1 MRNRT
6 ENIVCLLCL
15 FGLFTGISA
24 VCAGEG
30 PCQIGS
36 RLELFV
42 DDFLIQRMD
51 GVQLKLNTP
60 IPAEVALR
68 FDNPW
73 EGAFSAYVTILQDGN
88 KFRMY
93 YRGIPTSGTD
103 GSSAEVTC
111 YAESDDGIHW
121 TKPDLA
127 IYAVNRSSKNN
138 VILKDQAPFT
148 HNFSPFLDV
157 RPGVPLSERFKA
169 LAGTSKT
176 GLVAFVSEDGLHWRK
191 WRDKALLT
199 GGAFDSQNVAF
210 WSPAESCYVC
220 YYRTWTKGEYEGIRT
235 VSRATSKDFSEWTP
249 GQQMDFGDT
258 PWEHLYTNQTT
269 PYFRAPH
276 LYIALP
282 MRFMPGRQVL
292 TEEQAR
298 TLGVDPK
305 YRGDCA
311 ETVIMTSRG
320 GNRYVRT
327 FMEGFIRPGNDAG
340 NWASRAGL
348 TALGVVPT
356 GANEMSIYKQEH
368 YAQASN
374 QLRRYILRTDG
385 FVSVNAPY
393 RGGAMTTKPFVFTGS
408 KLVINFS
415 TSAAG
420 FIKIEILDQDG
431 VPITGYGLGEA
442 QEIIGDEIERAIQ
455 WNSAADLKKLT
466 GRPVRLRFTMK
477 DADLYSI
484 RFVE

>member
-1 MRNRT
+1 MLTRI
-6 ENIVCLLCL
+6 EKVVCLFSFASLL
-15 FGLFTGISA
+15 LGIADLQAEDS
-24 VCAGEG
+24 VR
-30 PCQIGS
+30 PIGS

-42 DDFLIQRMD
+42 DDYLIERLD
-51 GVQLKLNTP
+51 GVQLKLHTP
-60 IPAEVALR
+60 IPADVALR
-68 FDNPW
+68 FDKSW
-73 EGAFSAYVTILQDGN
+73 EGAFSAYVTVLQDGAR
-88 KFRMY
+88 FRMY
-93 YRGIPTSGTD
+93 YRGIPVSGTD

-121 TKPDLA
+121 VKPDLA
-127 IYAVNRSSKNN
+127 IHEMNGSTKNN
-138 VILKDQAPFT
+138 IILKDQAPFT

-157 RPGVPLSERFKA
+157 RPGVSQSERLKA

-176 GLVAFVSEDGLHWRK
+176 GLVAFVSEDGIHWCR

-199 GGAFDSQNVAF
+199 DGAFDSQNVAF

-220 YYRTWTKGEYEGIRT
+220 YYRTWTKGGYEGIRT
-235 VSRATSKDFSEWTP
+235 VSRATSKDFSEWTS

-269 PYFRAPH
+269 PYFRAPN

-292 TEEQAR
+292 TEEQAMA
-298 TLGVDPK
+298 LGVDPK

-311 ETVIMTSRG
+311 ETVLITSRG

-393 RGGAMTTKPFVFTGS
+393 RGGTMTTKPFVFAGS

-420 FIKIEILDQDG
+420 FIKVEILDQEDHAI
-431 VPITGYGLGEA
+431 PRYGLREA
-442 QEIIGDEIERAIQ
+442 QEIIGDEIERVVL
-455 WNSAADLKKLT
+455 WNQISDLQKLV
-466 GRPVRLRFTMK
+466 GKSVRLRFTMK

-484 RFVE
+484 RFTE

>member
-1 MRNRT
+1 MLTRI
-6 ENIVCLLCL
+6 EKAFCLL
-15 FGLFTGISA
+15 FFAGLFSGIA
-24 VCAGEG
+24 DIRAQG
-30 PCQIGS
+30 PVRQIGS

-42 DDFLIQRMD
+42 DDYLIKHMD
-51 GVQLKLNTP
+51 GVELKLHTP

-68 FDNPW
+68 FDKPW
-73 EGAFSAYVTILQDGN
+73 EGAFSAYVTVLQDGA

-93 YRGIPTSGTD
+93 YRGMPVSGAD
-103 GSSAEVTC
+103 GSAAEVTC
-111 YAESDDGIHW
+111 YAESEDGINW
-121 TKPDLA
+121 NKPDLA
-127 IYAVNRSSKNN
+127 VYEVNGSLKNN

-148 HNFSPFLDV
+148 HNFSPFVDA
-157 RPGVPLSERFKA
+157 RPGVPQSERFKA

-176 GLVAFVSEDGLHWRK
+176 GLVAFVSEDGIHWQR

-199 GGAFDSQNVAF
+199 DGAFDSQNVAF

-220 YYRTWTKGEYEGIRT
+220 YYRTWTEGGYKGIRT
-235 VSRATSKDFSEWTP
+235 ISRATSKDFVEWTP
-249 GQQMDFGDT
+249 RQQMDFGDT
-258 PWEHLYTNQTT
+258 PLEHLYTNQTT

-292 TEEQAR
+292 TEEQAKV
-298 TLGVDPK
+298 LGVDPK

-311 ETVIMTSRG
+311 EAVFMTSRG
-320 GNRYVRT
+320 GNRYART

-340 NWASRAGL
+340 NWASRDGL
-348 TALGVVPT
+348 TALGILPT

-374 QLRRYILRTDG
+374 QLRRYVLRTDG
-385 FVSVNAPY
+385 FVSANAPY
-393 RGGAMTTKPFVFTGS
+393 RGGTMTTKPIVFAGS

-431 VPITGYGLGEA
+431 IPIPGYGLEQS
-442 QEIIGDEIERAIQ
+442 QEIIGDEIERVVQ
-455 WNSAADLKKLT
+455 WNSTTDLKKLA
-466 GRPVRLRFTMK
+466 GQPVRLRFTMK
-477 DADLYSI
+477 DADLFSI
-484 RFVE
+484 RFTE